1 MGMPIYKKLV
11 RDNIP
16 EILKSTG
23 KEFSMRILSEE
34 EYRIEVNK
42 KLTEELEEYYNAAH
56 KEVALEEL
64 ADILEL
70 IKVAAEIHGASFEQL
85 QKICKSKAAIN
96 GTFKKRLFLMDVKD

>member
-1 MGMPIYKKLV
+1 MPIYKKLV

-34 EYRIEVNK
+34 EYQVEVNK
-42 KLTEELEEYYNAAH
+42 KLNEELEEYYSESH
-56 KEVALEEL
+56 KEAALEEL

-70 IKVAAEIHGASFEQL
+70 IQVAAEIHGASFEQL
-85 QKICKSKAAIN
+85 QKICKSKADKN
-96 GTFKKRLFLMDVKD
+96 GAFKKRVFLIEVKD